1 MVTVPFHLCLEI
13 KSDFGYLPFLTQIF
27 KILKTPKAPQLTQI
41 LVEAYNNAVLH
52 AHKRNKKKWI
62 TIDILMT
69 PKQARIQVI
78 DRGKG
83 MKALRSAKP
92 TSLYNTHGRG
102 MELIHAFADKI
113 ISRRKNDHHIFEAKC
128 FL

>member
-1 MVTVPFHLCLEI
+1 MPTPFHLCLEI

-41 LVEAYNNAVLH
+41 LIEAYNNAVLH
-52 AHKRNKKKWI
+52 AHKRNKKKWV
-62 TIDILMT
+62 TIDILLT

-83 MKALRSAKP
+83 IKNAHHRK
-92 TSLYNTHGRG
+92 TVSLYSTHGRG
-102 MELIHAFADKI
+102 MKLIQAAADKMT
-113 ISRRKNDHHIFEAKC
+113 SRHKNGCHIFEAKC